1 MPGQAQLELE
11 TFLPYRLSVLSNTLS
26 QAIAKVYD
34 KRFDLTV
41 TEWRAMAVLG
51 YRPGISAREVTE
63 RTAMD
68 KVAISR
74 AVARML
80 KMGRIERSTAR
91 HDKRQSVLRLSEEG
105 WRIYNQVA
113 PLALEHEQRLLAHL
127 DAEER
132 QWLARILDTLWKAE
146 LAESM
151 R

>member
-1 MPGQAQLELE
+1 
-11 TFLPYRLSVLSNTLS
+11 
-26 QAIAKVYD
+26 
-34 KRFDLTV
+34 
-41 TEWRAMAVLG
+41 
-51 YRPGISAREVTE
+51 
-63 RTAMD
+63 MD

-80 KMGRIERSTAR
+80 KKGRIERSTAR

-146 LAESM
+146 LAESID
-151 R
+151 